1 MLAMHGDEHRA
12 LMASGIFSKT
22 DPDVVAALMTQTRSV
37 CFPAGRIVFAQGE
50 PGDCLYVIVSGKAK
64 VSYLHTDGR
73 EFVLNIVGALDVFG
87 ELTPFDCGVREATVT
102 ALTEV
107 RAVAIDRDQLLEW
120 VADCPEAIHQIMRLL
135 ARRAEMMTSSLA
147 DFAVCDPPQR
157 IARRIL
163 LLAKRFGMRD
173 GDEVRVVHDMT
184 SEEMS
189 RYAGVAPELIDAGL
203 CVLRDRGL
211 IRCEDSCL
219 VIVDGQGLA
228 SFAAKT
234 EWRQQH

>member
-1 MLAMHGDEHRA
+1 MPAMHGDEHRA
-12 LMASGIFSKT
+12 LMACGIFST
-22 DPDVVAALMTQTRSV
+22 TEPAVVAALMKQTRSV
-37 CFPAGRIVFAQGE
+37 CFPPGRIVFAQGE
-50 PGDCLYVIVSGKAK
+50 PGDCLYVVVSGKAK

-73 EFVLNIVGALDVFG
+73 EFVLNLVGAFDVFG
-87 ELTPFDCGVREATVT
+87 ELTPFDCGAREATVT

-107 RAVAIDRDQLLEW
+107 RAVEIDRDRLLDW

-147 DFAVCDPPQR
+147 DFAICDPTQR

-163 LLAKRFGMRD
+163 LLAKRFGMRE
-173 GDEVRVVHDMT
+173 GDDVRVVHDMT
-184 SEEMS
+184 VEVMS
-189 RYAGVAPELIDAGL
+189 RYAGVAPQRIDAAL

-211 IRCEDSCL
+211 IRFEDSCV

-228 SFAAKT
+228 AVAGKT
-234 EWRQQH
+234 ERSQQQ